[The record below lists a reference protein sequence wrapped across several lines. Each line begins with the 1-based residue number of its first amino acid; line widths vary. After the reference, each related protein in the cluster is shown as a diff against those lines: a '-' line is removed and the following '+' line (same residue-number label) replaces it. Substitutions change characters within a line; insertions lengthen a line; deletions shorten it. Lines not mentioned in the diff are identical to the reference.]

1 MIEHDRPLDDGQNF
15 ILTTKQIAEH
25 FGLSPEAIRKIKS
38 QNQDRL
44 IEGTHWINFEG
55 RTCWDESVIA
65 VIEAIRNGT
74 VPENA
79 TVTDRETL
87 PLATAE
93 TDAPQALRPSDTD
106 ELTLDSLADD
116 FDNALRPHA
125 QRVARERVARRFER
139 LVAEAE
145 QQEMERIIRLAG
157 EAADDQS
164 FAAVLDQWEAVS
176 RSALDLR
183 LVASRNGHKALT
195 GVSDA

>member
-1 MIEHDRPLDDGQNF
+1 MSSTDF
-15 ILTTKQIAEH
+15 TLTTKQVAER
-25 FGLSPEAIRKIKS
+25 FGLSQESIRKIKS
-38 QNQDRL
+38 ANPDRL
-44 IEGTHWINFEG
+44 IEGEHWINFEG
-55 RTCWDESVIA
+55 RTCWDESAIA

-74 VPENA
+74 VTENA
-79 TVTDRETL
+79 TVTDEGGTTAPQ
-87 PLATAE
+87 PLQPDD
-93 TDAPQALRPSDTD
+93 TDA
-106 ELTLDSLADD
+106 LTLDSLAAD

-145 QQEMERIIRLAG
+145 QAEMQRIISLAG
-157 EAADDQS
+157 EAVDDQS

-195 GVSDA
+195 GVGHG